1 MEFCAATNNANKL
14 KEIKRILEKMGHTVK
29 SSKELGIFIEPEETG
44 ITFEENAIIKAKE
57 IANASNVATIADD
70 SGISVNILNGEPGV
84 YSARYSGVNCDDEA
98 NNDKLLNAILGKEK
112 NDRGCK
118 FTSAVCLYMPNGNS
132 LVVQGECFGTVSDKR
147 VGSNGFG
154 YDSIFIPNK
163 VGVTKDTFRDNVE
176 QRTYAQLA
184 DNEKD
189 AISHRG
195 AALRKLEIQLSDFLN
210 N

>member
-44 ITFEENAIIKAKE
+44 STFEENAIIKAKE
-57 IANASNVATIADD
+57 IAKVSNIATIADD
-70 SGISVNILNGEPGV
+70 SGISVNALNGAPGV
-84 YSARYSGVNCDDEA
+84 YSARYSGDTCDDEA
-98 NNDKLLNAILGKEK
+98 NNDKLLNAILGKE
-112 NDRGCK
+112 NSERICK
-118 FTSAVCLYMPNGNS
+118 FTSAVCLYLPNGKN
-132 LVVQGECFGTVSDKR
+132 LTVHGECFGTVSEKR
-147 VGSNGFG
+147 CGVNGFG
-154 YDSIFIPNK
+154 YDSIFIPDY

-176 QRTYAQLA
+176 QRTYAELA

-195 AALRKLEIQLSDFLN
+195 AALRELEIQLSDFLIN
-210 N
+210 